1 MVIEFKSKNIARF
14 EKETGKN
21 IYSIIGYSTTLA
33 VDFLK
38 VATGEFENEDAVYD
52 LLDSL
57 IKEKGS
63 LRSVVDYLIDLCEQ
77 AGFFTYLTAANVKE
91 ILTKQEETLKTESML
106 SEDEKQKKMEE
117 MIVNGLKKLQTSGT
131 KTGKK

>member
-1 MVIEFKSKNIARF
+1 MVIEFKSKNIAKF

-21 IYSIIGYSTTLA
+21 IYSIVGYSTTLA

-38 VATGEFENEDAVYD
+38 VATGVFDDEDTIYD

-63 LRSVVDYLIDLCEQ
+63 LRAVVDYLIDLCEQ
-77 AGFFTYLTAANVKE
+77 SGFFTYLTAANVKE

-131 KTGKK
+131 KNGKK

>member
-1 MVIEFKSKNIARF
+1 MVIEFKSKNIAKF

-21 IYSIIGYSTTLA
+21 IYSIVGYSTTLA

-38 VATGEFENEDAVYD
+38 VATGEFENEDSIYD
-52 LLDSL
+52 LLDSM

-63 LRSVVDYLIDLCEQ
+63 LRAVVDYLIDLCEQ
-77 AGFFTYLTAANVKE
+77 AGFFTYLTATDVKS
-91 ILTKQEETLKTESML
+91 ILTKQETQLKTESML

>member
-1 MVIEFKSKNIARF
+1 MVIEFKSKNIAKF

-21 IYSIIGYSTTLA
+21 IYSIVGYSTTLA

-38 VATGEFENEDAVYD
+38 VATGVFDDDDSIYD
-52 LLDSL
+52 LLDQL
-57 IKEKGS
+57 IVEKGS
-63 LRSVVDYLIDLCEQ
+63 LRAVVDYLIDLCETS
-77 AGFFTYLTAANVKE
+77 GFFTYLTAANVKE

-131 KTGKK
+131 KNGKK